1 MSESILPMCST
12 RSVIPSGFTF
22 KSLSHFELVL
32 YMVWDS
38 GLCCCLVTRLSLT
51 LCDPTDCSPPG
62 SSVHGILQARIV
74 EWAAIPFC
82 RGSSQPRDQTHV
94 SCTEGRFFTIWASRG
109 VDSLGYDSAIKNK
122 ELMPSTAPWMDLET
136 VTPCVILYQL
146 SHQGSPRTL
155 EWVAF
160 PFSRGSSWA
169 RNRTSVSCIAGGLFT
184 SWAAQEALWKL
195 LLLLLSH
202 FSRVRLC
209 ATHQA
214 PHPWDS
220 PGRNTG
226 VGCRFLIQCMKVKSE
241 SEVAQSCLSLCDPMD
256 CSPPGSSVHG
266 IFQEAPSEAQ
276 QQVNR

>member
-1 MSESILPMCST
+1 MNSCWLLFFLLLEFGNSPLGPSSLFFCTYFPTDTKYVLHVSFLLLNLFLQMCVCTKLLQS
-12 RSVIPSGFTF
+12 
-22 KSLSHFELVL
+22 
-32 YMVWDS
+32 
-38 GLCCCLVTRLSLT
+38 CLT

-94 SCTEGRFFTIWASRG
+94 SCTEGRFFTIWASRR

-160 PFSRGSSWA
+160 PFSRGSSQS
-169 RNRTSVSCIAGGLFT
+169 RNQIQVSYIVGGFFT
-184 SWAAQEALWKL
+184 SWATREAQEHW
-195 LLLLLSH
+195 
-202 FSRVRLC
+202 SR
-209 ATHQA
+209 
-214 PHPWDS
+214 
-220 PGRNTG
+220 
-226 VGCRFLIQCMKVKSE
+226 
-241 SEVAQSCLSLCDPMD
+241 
-256 CSPPGSSVHG
+256 
-266 IFQEAPSEAQ
+266 
-276 QQVNR
+276 